1 MNLRRQTIGAFASPA
16 IPIAA
21 LGLPLLVYL
30 PPFYANEMGLGLS
43 VVGTIF
49 MITRFW
55 DVFTDPVL
63 GILSDKVK
71 TPLGRRRHWIV
82 LSVPILMICV
92 YKVFMPQ
99 PPVTS
104 TYLLFWMVL
113 LYVGWTLLSISHMS
127 WGAELSW
134 DYYERSRVQG
144 WREFALLLGMLAV
157 LVLPAIIEQTA
168 KANGA
173 LKVAAMGW
181 FTIILLPITVV
192 IAVWQVPEYPVPKQT
207 QLGWRRATSLVL
219 KNKLLMQLLLADLLT
234 GIAPGITG
242 SLYIFFV
249 SYVMD
254 LPQSASLMLLAY
266 FVASFCGIPGW
277 IRLSYRFEKH
287 QTFAIA
293 KVFAC
298 VILPMMLLIE
308 PGNVWLYAS
317 LNLLYGLASG
327 AGGFLLRSI
336 MADVTD
342 HDNWESGTQRT
353 GLYYSLLTMTN
364 KIGHAMAVGITYPML
379 DWIGFVP
386 GGTNTTETIEAL
398 KYIFLFTPL
407 PIMVLA
413 ALLMWNFPL
422 DYERQQHLRRLID
435 ERDSQALAKSA
446 RVED

>member
-1 MNLRRQTIGAFASPA
+1 MNLRRQTIAAFASPA

-21 LGLPLLVYL
+21 LGLPLVVYL
-30 PPFYANEMGLGLS
+30 PPFYAKEMGLGLS

-63 GILSDKVK
+63 GILSDKIK

-92 YKVFMPQ
+92 YKVFVPQ
-99 PPVTS
+99 PPITA

-134 DYYERSRVQG
+134 DYYERSRIQG
-144 WREFALLLGMLAV
+144 WREFALLFGMLAV
-157 LVLPAIIEQTA
+157 LVLPAIIEQTSET
-168 KANGA
+168 NGVM
-173 LKVAAMGW
+173 KVAAMGW
-181 FTIILLPITVV
+181 FTIVLMPITVA
-192 IAVWQVPEYPVPKQT
+192 IAVMKVPEYPVPN
-207 QLGWRRATSLVL
+207 QLPIGWRRATLLVL
-219 KNKLLMQLLLADLLT
+219 KNKVLMRLLLANILT

-249 SYVMD
+249 SYVID
-254 LPQSASLMLLAY
+254 LPQWTSLMLLTY

-287 QTFAIA
+287 HTFAIA
-293 KVFAC
+293 QVFTSI
-298 VILPMMLLIE
+298 ILPLMLLLE
-308 PGNVWLYAS
+308 PGNFRLYAL
-317 LNLLYGLASG
+317 LNLLYGLSSG
-327 AGGFLLRSI
+327 AGGFLVRSM

-342 HDNWESGTQRT
+342 HDNLESGTQRT

-364 KIGHAMAVGITYPML
+364 KIGYAMAVGITYPIL
-379 DWIGFVP
+379 DWIDFVP
-386 GGTNTTETIEAL
+386 AGTNTPETIEAL
-398 KYIFLFTPL
+398 KYIFIFAPL
-407 PIMVLA
+407 PIMLLA
-413 ALLMWNFPL
+413 ALIMWNFPL
-422 DYERQQHLRRLID
+422 DSVRQQHLRRLID
-435 ERDSQALAKSA
+435 ERDSLAIAKSA
-446 RVED
+446 NSSD